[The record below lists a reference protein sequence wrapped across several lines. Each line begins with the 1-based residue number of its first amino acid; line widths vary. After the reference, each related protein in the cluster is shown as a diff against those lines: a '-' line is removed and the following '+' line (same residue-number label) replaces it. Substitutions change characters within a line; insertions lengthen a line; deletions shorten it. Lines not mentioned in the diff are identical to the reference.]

1 MRLLPIV
8 AALFLAAPGWA
19 PAWAQAPRGQAPAR
33 PARMGEFQSWTAA
46 THTEN
51 GQKVCYAFARAR
63 SAEGVPGREATS
75 VMLLVTH
82 RANGRDQVA
91 ARVAYPY
98 ARGAEP
104 RLTIGTT
111 ELPFYVSADTAF
123 ARDGRAVVAA
133 LRGGSE
139 ARLRGPGPNGRGAAN
154 DAFPLAGFAQAYE
167 AISRE
172 CPAAAPRR

>member
-1 MRLLPIV
+1 MRLLAIA
-8 AALFLAAPGWA
+8 AALCLAM
-19 PAWAQAPRGQAPAR
+19 PAQAQAPRGAAPAR

-46 THTEN
+46 THQEN

-63 SAEGVPGREATS
+63 AAEGVPGREAS
-75 VMLLVTH
+75 NVMLLVTH
-82 RANGRDQVA
+82 RPTGRDQVA
-91 ARVAYPY
+91 VRVAYPY

-104 RLTIGTT
+104 KLSVGAT
-111 ELPFYVSADTAF
+111 ELPFYVSADTAY

-139 ARLRGPGPNGRGAAN
+139 ARLRGPGPNGRGQAA
-154 DAFPLAGFAQAYE
+154 DTFPLAGFAAAYD